1 MRSRSG
7 LGWVR
12 LLPALM
18 LVLAVA
24 GCGEGGEA
32 APSGECGDTLVV
44 ATTTILGDVARQVVG
59 DRGRVEVLMPLGAD
73 PHSFQASAAQAASL
87 RRADLVVTNGLGLE
101 EGLEGV
107 VAAAAAEGVA
117 VVEAA
122 AFVDP
127 LPFEVGED
135 DHDEEEVSGEHEDEA
150 HEHEHGALDPH
161 IWTDP
166 ARMAEVVTGLG
177 EALAAADPGCAA
189 DHREAAAAYRDELL
203 ALDADIEH
211 ILDAVP
217 ADRRKLV
224 TNHHALGYFAE
235 RYGFEVLGAIIP
247 GGATFAEP
255 SPADLAGLVETLRRE
270 GVRAIFAETTQ
281 QADLA
286 EALAAELGGEVA
298 VVSLYTGSLGEAGS
312 GADTYIGMQRANA
325 ELIAAA
331 LTP

>member
-1 MRSRSG
+1 MRSRTG
-7 LGWVR
+7 LGLVR
-12 LLPALM
+12 LLSPALM

-24 GCGEGGEA
+24 GCGQGGEA
-32 APSGECGDTLVV
+32 APSGKCGDTLVV

-59 DRGRVEVLMPLGAD
+59 NRGSVEVLMPVGAD
-73 PHSFQASAAQAASL
+73 PHSFQPSASQAASL
-87 RRADLVVTNGLGLE
+87 RRAGLVVTNGLGLE
-101 EGLEGV
+101 EGLHDVIE
-107 VAAAAAEGVA
+107 AAEAEGVT

-122 AFVDP
+122 SFVEP
-127 LPFEVGED
+127 LLFEI
-135 DHDEEEVSGEHEDEA
+135 GEHEDEA
-150 HEHEHGALDPH
+150 SGEHEHGALDPH

-189 DHREAAAAYRDELL
+189 DHRRAAATYRDELL
-203 ALDADIEH
+203 ALDADIEQT
-211 ILDAVP
+211 LDAVP
-217 ADRRKLV
+217 AGRRKLV
-224 TNHHALGYFAE
+224 TNHHAFGYFAD

-247 GGATFAEP
+247 GGGTLAEP
-255 SPADLAGLVETLRRE
+255 SPADLAALVEILRRE

-298 VVSLYTGSLGEAGS
+298 VVSLFTGSLGEAGS

-325 ELIAAA
+325 ERIAAA